1 MAMFIIG
8 WLLTGAIFS
17 LSFVVIKRG
26 KDLTYGDLAFGI
38 TMSRFGPISAV
49 ADCIILIP
57 DFPKNFWET
66 PVFKKDK

>member
-38 TMSRFGPISAV
+38 TMSLFGPISAV
-49 ADCIILIP
+49 AVCSLLIP